1 MKVVYFLS
9 YMELNHRAFKISK
22 RRVFMNIKYPVTVR
36 SHIVIAHTLWLLNV
50 SRFDDRCE
58 HEQFVWSVAEIANW
72 SWNFFKNSCN
82 YFVLWGNVDAGD
94 QNKSNHTY
102 ICEHTNLTHIHLN
115 IYKHKCTYTHSHT
128 HTHDDYSRVTE
139 DSLTFTTK
147 NTVLSD
153 KIIL

>member
-58 HEQFVWSVAEIANW
+58 HEQFV
-72 SWNFFKNSCN
+72 
-82 YFVLWGNVDAGD
+82 
-94 QNKSNHTY
+94 
-102 ICEHTNLTHIHLN
+102 
-115 IYKHKCTYTHSHT
+115 
-128 HTHDDYSRVTE
+128 
-139 DSLTFTTK
+139 
-147 NTVLSD
+147 
-153 KIIL
+153 